1 MIHWLSKCPGLV
13 FCIILSACQTYAGI
27 GQPSQANPL
36 LTPTVVSSE
45 TSGMPA
51 PSITPSPSEI
61 PTLTETV
68 SPITTTP
75 IPADTPVPGTP
86 TPLPTDTPGS
96 DILTPLP
103 TQVLDM
109 SKQQDSSIV
118 IVQYYTLLD
127 MHLYDQAWQLYST
140 EYQTPA
146 HKKNFFEGTQYFYK
160 VIKVLKV
167 VPYDEMFKQT
177 GGPPSKANINKYYV
191 ELYGEGYGAFSGA
204 NVNGRYNTTIQ
215 ITFENNEWKITG
227 FPGW

>member
-1 MIHWLSKCPGLV
+1 MRKK
-13 FCIILSACQTYAGI
+13 IIIMATCLLMSVLASACSPTLQTVEVTRVVP
-27 GQPSQANPL
+27 Q
-36 LTPTVVSSE
+36 TVVV
-45 TSGMPA
+45 TQLVTQ
-51 PSITPSPSEI
+51 I
-61 PTLTETV
+61 V
-68 SPITTTP
+68 RVNITTTP

-109 SKQQDSSIV
+109 SKQQDGSIV
-118 IVQYYTLLD
+118 ILQYYTLLD

-167 VPYDEMFKQT
+167 VPYD
-177 GGPPSKANINKYYV
+177 
-191 ELYGEGYGAFSGA
+191 
-204 NVNGRYNTTIQ
+204 
-215 ITFENNEWKITG
+215 
-227 FPGW
+227 